1 MSTYTATV
9 LWTRQA
15 DEIFRDNKYSRTHV
29 WSFDGG
35 ISVLASA
42 APGHVPPAT
51 AKPDAVDPEEA
62 FVASLSSCHMLFF
75 LYYAAQW
82 GAVIDRYEDVATGTL
97 AKNEA
102 GRFWISSVILAPQI
116 TWGEGKVPTEAEL
129 ETLHHKAHADCYIA
143 NSVRTEVTVRTS

>member
-9 LWTRQA
+9 VWNRQPT
-15 DEIFRDNKYSRTHV
+15 EPFVDNKYSRAHV

-35 ISVLASA
+35 INVDASA

-75 LYYAAQW
+75 LYYAARG
-82 GAVIDRYEDVATGTL
+82 GAVVDRYEDEAVATL
-97 AKNEA
+97 AKNTQ
-102 GRFWISSVILAPQI
+102 GKSWLSHVTLSPRV
-116 TWGEGKVPTEAEL
+116 TWGGTKVPTAEEL
-129 ETLHHKAHADCYIA
+129 ATWHHKAHEDCYIA
-143 NSVRTEVTVRTS
+143 NSVTSEITISPR

>member
-9 LWTRQA
+9 LWTRQPSEA
-15 DEIFRDNKYSRTHV
+15 FTDNKYSRAHV

-35 ISVLASA
+35 IDVDASA

-75 LYYAAQW
+75 LYYAARF
-82 GAVIDRYEDVATGTL
+82 GAVVDRYEDPAEGLLEKTASG
-97 AKNEA
+97 KS
-102 GRFWISSVILAPQI
+102 WISKVTLQPRI
-116 TWGEGKVPTEAEL
+116 TWGAGKVPSAEEL
-129 ETLHHKAHADCYIA
+129 ANLHHKAHEDCYIA
-143 NSVRTEVTVRTS
+143 NSVKTEVVVKSV